1 MTERRRDCESR
12 VHCHASCGARSRFL
26 SHRMKLEEE
35 EEKANLSAK
44 ALQMSLTYQFVTP
57 LTSMIVGGMVDEDG
71 LQPIIDKPLEGMSS
85 AEGKAVGLREAS
97 EGQKP
102 PGL

>member
-1 MTERRRDCESR
+1 MTERTRECKSR
-12 VHCHASCGARSRFL
+12 VRCHASCRAWSRFL
-26 SHRMKLEEE
+26 SHRMKLEG

-44 ALQMSLTYQFVTP
+44 ALQMSLDYQFVTP
-57 LTSMIVGGMVDEDG
+57 LTSMIMKGMVDEDG
-71 LQPIIDKPLEGMSS
+71 LQPIIDKSPEGMSS

-97 EGQKP
+97 ESQKP